1 MRVGSFLRFRGRL
14 SRGWFVIRCL
24 VVICAFLALDAMLR
38 PLLGAVVTWIL
49 NPLAIWALLAA
60 STQRL
65 HDRGFSGAWLLVGLI
80 PVAGALWLLWQFLGS
95 GSASDSRWGP
105 DPLRDTGE
113 FLVVR

>member
-1 MRVGSFLRFRGRL
+1 MKWSALFRFRGRL
-14 SRGWFVIRCL
+14 SRGWFVVRCFA
-24 VVICAFLALDAMLR
+24 VICAFFALDAMLR
-38 PLLGAVVTWIL
+38 PLLGVVATWLL
-49 NPLAIWALLAA
+49 NPLALWMLLAA

-65 HDRGFSGAWLLVGLI
+65 HDRGYSGAWMVLGLI

-95 GSASDSRWGP
+95 GNASDSRWGP